1 MDNKCCSVIIGP
13 LRPKGMEVTAAE
25 KAEWVRRFKESGLSL
40 RKFSEQYGLRWA
52 SLWQWTSKYPSAD
65 VNSANTPG
73 FVEVQLRPALAS
85 APAWSVELT
94 FSNGNILRMCGEV
107 PDGILQQVLS
117 VC

>member
-1 MDNKCCSVIIGP
+1 MDDKYSVIIGP
-13 LRPKGMEVTAAE
+13 LRPKGMEVTPAE
-25 KAEWVRRFKESGLSL
+25 KAEWVRRFKDSGFSL
-40 RKFSEQYGLRWA
+40 RKFSEQYGLRLS
-52 SLWQWTSKYPSAD
+52 SLWQWSSKYSSAE
-65 VNSANTPG
+65 VKSANTPG

-107 PDGILQQVLS
+107 PAGMLQQVLS